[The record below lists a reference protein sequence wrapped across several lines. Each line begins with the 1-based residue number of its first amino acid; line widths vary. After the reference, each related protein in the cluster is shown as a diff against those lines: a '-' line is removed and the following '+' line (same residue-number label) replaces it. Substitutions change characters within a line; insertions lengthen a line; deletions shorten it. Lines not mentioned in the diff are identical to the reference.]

1 MNRKSWLSILIT
13 ALVGVLLIVFY
24 NQGQILTWVVTLFGV
39 CLIIPAAYNLYS
51 TLRVRKQLQLEEK
64 TGSDGR
70 RMPAASVSAAIVA
83 SVAGIALGI
92 WMLLTPDFFVGLIV
106 YVFGALLLVYG
117 VYELIWAAWMARP
130 FRMPVY
136 FYLVPILMI
145 IGGIVILCTTIRTMN
160 QVMMLLTGILLLASA
175 INSTLEYVA
184 MHPAK
189 RRDQTGV

>member
-1 MNRKSWLSILIT
+1 MNGKSWLTILIT

-24 NQGQILTWVVTLFGV
+24 NRGEILTWVVTLLGV
-39 CLIIPAAYNLYS
+39 CLIIPAAYNLFT
-51 TLRVRKQLQLEEK
+51 TLRLRKQLQLAENS
-64 TGSDGR
+64 GSDAG
-70 RMPAASVSAAIVA
+70 RMPAGSVTASIVA
-83 SVAGIALGI
+83 SVAGIALGV

-117 VYELIWAAWMARP
+117 VYELVWAAWMAKP
-130 FRMPVY
+130 FRMPVFY
-136 FYLVPILMI
+136 YLVPILMI
-145 IGGIVILCTTIRTMN
+145 VGGIVILCTSIRTMN

>member
-70 RMPAASVSAAIVA
+70 RMPDGFCLRRNCGECGRNCSGHMDASY
-83 SVAGIALGI
+83 
-92 WMLLTPDFFVGLIV
+92 P
-106 YVFGALLLVYG
+106 
-117 VYELIWAAWMARP
+117 
-130 FRMPVY
+130 
-136 FYLVPILMI
+136 
-145 IGGIVILCTTIRTMN
+145 
-160 QVMMLLTGILLLASA
+160 
-175 INSTLEYVA
+175 
-184 MHPAK
+184 
-189 RRDQTGV
+189 